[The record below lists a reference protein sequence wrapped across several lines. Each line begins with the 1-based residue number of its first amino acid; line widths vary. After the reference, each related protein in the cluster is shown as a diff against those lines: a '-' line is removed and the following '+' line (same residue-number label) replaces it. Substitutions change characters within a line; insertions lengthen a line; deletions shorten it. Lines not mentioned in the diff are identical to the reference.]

1 MLPCHQQLP
10 SASSLY
16 QRAILAEDANNTPYD
31 DRVATRES
39 GVRNSPLD
47 LGQLYS
53 DFVLRFLSLQELRT
67 LMNRG
72 RGVYH
77 AVEIEFSK
85 RDRSVNRR

>member
-31 DRVATRES
+31 DRVETRES
-39 GVRNSPLD
+39 DVQNSPLD
-47 LGQLYS
+47 LGQLCS
-53 DFVLRFLSLQELRT
+53 NFVLRFLLLQELRT
-67 LMNRG
+67 LMDRG

-77 AVEIEFSK
+77 AVKIEFSK
-85 RDRSVNRR
+85 RNSSVNRR

>member
-1 MLPCHQQLP
+1 MHPCHQQLP

-31 DRVATRES
+31 DRVETRES
-39 GVRNSPLD
+39 DVRNSPLD

-53 DFVLRFLSLQELRT
+53 NFVLRFLLLQELRT
-67 LMNRG
+67 LMDRG

-77 AVEIEFSK
+77 AVKIEFSK
-85 RDRSVNRR
+85 RNSSVNRR